1 MISKGSCPPFN
12 QTFNIGDKL
21 ICPVCGKEFIADEN
35 TCFATTKGFVCGWAC
50 FIDKVN
56 ECESKWAETNK
67 GVKPWKNIELHN
79 SFIKQK
85 EIPKKI
91 EEEPVKKKRGRP
103 RKNVLF

>member
-35 TCFATTKGFVCGWAC
+35 TCFATTKGFVCGWPC

-56 ECESKWAETNK
+56 ECESKKAKTCEIE
-67 GVKPWKNIELHN
+67 KPWKNIKILN
-79 SFIKQK
+79 KNIK
-85 EIPKKI
+85 EKI